1 MNKAEFESLEFSTI
15 RVAILTS
22 FCSIQFVEWYAKFL
36 LESDPAQNKSSGSS
50 TWV

>member
-1 MNKAEFESLEFSTI
+1 MI

-22 FCSIQFVEWYAKFL
+22 FCSIQFVEWYVKFS
-36 LESDPAQNKSSGSS
+36 LESDPVQNKSSGIS